1 MRSRIS
7 SRPLPI
13 AFPLLATLACALA
26 LAAGR
31 AATPFTQAKVT
42 KVENKVSYGT
52 IGSGQ
57 AQLRAARVSDLVKS
71 GNFVQTETES
81 RAELVYDDGSLV
93 RIGQHTV
100 FSFEADSRTLELEK
114 GTLIFHVPK
123 GAGGGTV
130 KTPSLTA
137 AITGTVAKVT
147 PTAVMVLE
155 GYVTMVPSGKKVPAG
170 YVARVNAD
178 GLIEVLRFDA
188 SKAGDGK
195 LMNFHGPMPGYDP
208 QNLVEPLA
216 PYDPTPDLSPFD
228 TLDRTQNL
236 PFALQ
241 HFFPPDINTNNHKS
255 RIVVPP
261 PTRGGGH
268 KPPAY

>member
-7 SRPLPI
+7 SRSLPI
-13 AFPLLATLACALA
+13 HFSLLAASTLVLA

-42 KVENKVSYGT
+42 QLENKVSYGT
-52 IGSGQ
+52 IAGGQ
-57 AQLRAARVSDLVKS
+57 ANLRAARVSDLVKS

-81 RAELVYDDGSLV
+81 RAELQYDDGSLV

-114 GTLIFHVPK
+114 GSLIFHVPK

-147 PTAVMVLE
+147 PTVIMVLE
-155 GYVTMVPSGKKVPAG
+155 GHVTMVPSGKKVPAG
-170 YVARVNAD
+170 YCARVTAD

-195 LMNFHGPMPGYDP
+195 LMHFHGPMPGYDP
-208 QNLVEPLA
+208 QTLIAPLA
-216 PYDPTPDLSPFD
+216 PSQLTPDLSPFD

-236 PFALQ
+236 PFALE
-241 HFFPPDINTNNHKS
+241 HFFPDAINPKS
-255 RIVVPP
+255 RITVPP
-261 PTRGGGH
+261 PNRRGGQ